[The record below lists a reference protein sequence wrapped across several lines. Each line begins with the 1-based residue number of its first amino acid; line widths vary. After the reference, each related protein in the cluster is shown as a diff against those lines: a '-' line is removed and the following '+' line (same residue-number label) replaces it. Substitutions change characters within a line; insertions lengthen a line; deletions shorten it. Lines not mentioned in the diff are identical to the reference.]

1 MPLNQMSFNQMSLNQ
16 MSLSQMSL
24 SQMSLSQMSFNKM
37 LLEQNSFEES
47 NPHFFLSCVNVHPRE
62 DQSSRLHPNKNA
74 EEKIN
79 HNFCF
84 FKKLIL
90 ISAKK
95 YE

>member
-1 MPLNQMSFNQMSLNQ
+1 MSFNQMSLNQ

-62 DQSSRLHPNKNA
+62 YQSSNVEVASEQKCRRKNKSQFLLLQ
-74 EEKIN
+74 KIN
-79 HNFCF
+79 LNFS
-84 FKKLIL
+84 KKV
-90 ISAKK
+90 
-95 YE
+95 